1 MLEDFR
7 SRMGEVREEM
17 DQLARQAEEMER
29 VVQEQQVRLEELD
42 LLVRQRDEQLAEQQA
57 RVEELEGALRQRDQ
71 EIEDLRAQLAQ
82 REEATSQ
89 QRQEIEDLRGQLAQ
103 REETI
108 SQQREE
114 VEDLRAQVE
123 DLRAQLAQREAA
135 EVALRE
141 ELTRAQ
147 AHLIEREAVPEEKAS
162 VQELLARLSTLE
174 DLVRQQN
181 DTLAGVHSLIQE
193 EMGQLH
199 SRLDRLEAGIIAGPA
214 PTPVAVAAPPVEE
227 AIPLEEVVAPAEVV
241 VAPEAPPE
249 PVEVIAPPIEVAVA
263 AEDPLQAP
271 LYAALE
277 MLPEALAAGLAG
289 LDGLGVEIV
298 AREKV
303 HFDGP
308 LEVELA
314 ELATSASRVAAA
326 IGTGPLLTLAF
337 QTGAEHCLVSPVGQ
351 EYFAF
356 LLIPADSTAGFRQA
370 QAVLLQAASRL
381 SECC

>member
-114 VEDLRAQVE
+114 VE